1 MPATRENAPVALRP
15 SSRRRKAEQRRRAHL
30 DRALRVLTDPALS
43 TLPGDQ
49 LPAEL
54 LTRLRAA
61 VGGEVAAVLLA
72 SSDGR
77 SLRVTAVDGDRVL
90 LPGGKLVAMGEGPI
104 GIPVQRGRT
113 AVYRDTAELAGGDP
127 DQLRSLA
134 VAAVPVGEATG
145 GGVVVGSRAAG
156 AFEEDI
162 GPLLE
167 VVADRCGRSVHETRL
182 GEAERRNRLA
192 YEHARL
198 HLGLLARAGLV
209 LSKAMES
216 YDEPLVSLGEVL
228 VPAFADWFCVDL
240 IDEVGQLRRVV
251 SSSRDE
257 RGMPVAWTSGIHRH
271 PEGDE
276 IVRAAM
282 ASGRSR
288 SVMPYR
294 EGPMHGGEPARPG
307 EEPVESDPEAG
318 VESML
323 VVPIR
328 VRGLSFGALSL
339 VTEKGRRGYRR
350 SDLETAEDL
359 ADRIGVTVER
369 VLSWRESRA
378 AEAAARLHATRLQ
391 ALMEASLVINSP
403 LAEPEVMDVLVD
415 HARRVVLAEEILVC
429 SVGEAAE
436 TSPEQ
441 DVGVERQWSRAGR
454 ETAAPGAT
462 IAFAARAAARLG
474 HLTRAGA
481 PPGGTAAGTSLETPW
496 IAVPMAEGRRPDQ
509 RVLVVVGVPGQPFTE
524 DDESVTALL
533 AQMASVALQNAHL
546 YDVVRGSEHRLRAIV
561 DSSPLAIAE
570 VDLEGAARWWNRA
583 ATELFGWRHQ
593 DPAEK
598 RLPVR
603 ERAAGLLVGLW
614 DRSRRGEA
622 TVGTELGATSPDG
635 GQLELSVSTA
645 PLRAPDGA
653 VGSVL
658 VVAEDVTER
667 RRMLD
672 RFHQAERLTAM
683 ARMAGGL
690 AHDFNNLLTII
701 LGCSEVLTRQMDAE
715 SPMTQEVAA
724 IQRAGQRAAAL
735 TGQLL
740 TIGRR
745 QGGQRS
751 VVDLDEI
758 LCAMEPMLVG
768 LLGEDVELDI
778 SPGTGGACVLVDPG
792 ELERVV
798 INLAI
803 NARDAMAEGGRL
815 GLRSRTVSAS
825 GRETGGL
832 VALSV
837 SDTGVGMDVETQE
850 HCFEPFFTTKGLARG
865 TGLGLAVVH
874 AMVSQ
879 AGGQVLVDSVPGRGT
894 TFTLWFP
901 VAEREPG
908 RPAPATEADDGERR
922 VLLFVEDEPELR
934 QLSVRELERQGFA
947 VVPAS
952 SGVEALRALDARQG
966 LVDLVV
972 TDVLMPGMSGLE
984 LRRVIRDVYPA
995 MPVLLISGNLDD
1007 SVDDETTAEEPTPD
1021 LLAKPFTPDQLA
1033 ARVRQLLG
1041 QRQRDETG
1049 A

>member
-1 MPATRENAPVALRP
+1 MARRP
-15 SSRRRKAEQRRRAHL
+15 GRRRRKAEERRQAQL

-43 TLPGDQ
+43 SLPGDQ

-61 VGGEVAAVLLA
+61 VGADVAAVLLA
-72 SSDGR
+72 SADGR

-90 LPGGKLVAMGEGPI
+90 LPGGRLVTMGEGPI

-113 AVYRDTAELAGGDP
+113 VVYGDTAELAGGDP
-127 DQLRSLA
+127 EPLRSLG
-134 VAAVPVGEATG
+134 VCPVRVGEGTG

-156 AFEEDI
+156 AFGHDI

-167 VVADRCGRSVHETRL
+167 VVADRCGRSAHEARL

-198 HLGLLARAGLV
+198 HLGVLARAGLV

-216 YDEPLVSLGEVL
+216 YDEALVSLGEVL
-228 VPAFADWFCVDL
+228 VPAFAHWFCVDL

-257 RGMPVAWTSGIHRH
+257 RGMPVAWTSGTHRH
-271 PEGDE
+271 PEGDAM
-276 IVRAAM
+276 VRAAM

-307 EEPVESDPEAG
+307 EGTVESGPEAG

-339 VTEKGRRGYRR
+339 VTERGRRGYRR

-378 AEAAARLHATRLQ
+378 AEAAARLHAARLQ

-403 LAEPEVMDVLVD
+403 LAELEVMDVLVD

-429 SVGEAAE
+429 SVREGTQAESAAPA
-436 TSPEQ
+436 PEQ
-441 DVGVERQWSRAGR
+441 DVGVEHQWSRAAR

-474 HLTRAGA
+474 HLTRAGGPA
-481 PPGGTAAGTSLETPW
+481 GDGAIGTSLELPW
-496 IAVPMAEGRRPDQ
+496 IAVPMAEGRGADQ
-509 RVLVVVGVPGQPFTE
+509 RVLVIVGAPGQTFTE

-570 VDLEGAARWWNRA
+570 VDLEGVARWWNRA
-583 ATELFGWRHQ
+583 ATELFGWRPQ
-593 DPAEK
+593 DPAER

-603 ERAAGLLVGLW
+603 DRATGVLVGLW

-622 TVGTELGATSPDG
+622 TVGTELGATAPDG

-701 LGCSEVLTRQMDAE
+701 LGCSEVLTRQIDAE
-715 SPMTQEVAA
+715 SPMAQEVAA

-745 QGGQRS
+745 QSGQRS
-751 VVDLDEI
+751 VVDLDEV

-778 SPGTGGACVLVDPG
+778 GPGAAGTCVLVDPG
-792 ELERVV
+792 ELERAV

-803 NARDAMAEGGRL
+803 NARDAMPEGGRL
-815 GLRSRTVSAS
+815 RLRTRTVSAS
-825 GRETGGL
+825 GRETGGM
-832 VALSV
+832 VALAV

-879 AGGQVLVDSVPGRGT
+879 AGGQVLVDSAPGRGT

-901 VAEREPG
+901 VAERETG
-908 RPAPATEADDGERR
+908 RAALASTAEEGERR

-934 QLSVRELERQGFA
+934 QLSVRELERHGFA
-947 VVPAS
+947 VVPAA

-966 LVDLVV
+966 HVDLVV

-984 LRRVIRDVYPA
+984 LRRVLRDVYPA
-995 MPVLLISGNLDD
+995 MPVLLVSGNLDD
-1007 SVDDETTAEEPTPD
+1007 SVDDETTAEEPTLD

-1041 QRQRDETG
+1041 QRQRDESD

>member
-1 MPATRENAPVALRP
+1 MALRP
-15 SSRRRKAEQRRRAHL
+15 GSRRRKAEQRRRVHL

-43 TLPGDQ
+43 ALPGDQ

-61 VGGEVAAVLLA
+61 VGAEVAAVLLA
-72 SSDGR
+72 SADGR
-77 SLRVTAVDGDRVL
+77 SLRVTAVDGDRML
-90 LPGGKLVAMGEGPI
+90 LPGGKLVAVGEGPI
-104 GIPVQRGRT
+104 GIPVERGRT
-113 AVYRDTAELAGGDP
+113 AVYGDTSELAGGDP

-134 VAAVPVGEATG
+134 VAAVRVGDATG

-216 YDEPLVSLGEVL
+216 YDEALVSLGEVL

-240 IDEVGQLRRVV
+240 IDEVGQLRRVA

-276 IVRAAM
+276 MVRAAM

-288 SVMPYR
+288 SVMPSR
-294 EGPMHGGEPARPG
+294 EGPLHGGEPARPG
-307 EEPVESDPEAG
+307 EEPVESGPEAG

-378 AEAAARLHATRLQ
+378 AEAGARLHATRLQ

-429 SVGEAAE
+429 SVREGAYAAQAAE
-436 TSPEQ
+436 DAATAPEQ

-462 IAFAARAAARLG
+462 IASAARAAARLG

-481 PPGGTAAGTSLETPW
+481 PPDDAAVGTSLELPW
-496 IAVPMAEGRRPDQ
+496 IAVPMAEGRGADQ
-509 RVLVVVGVPGQPFTE
+509 RVLVIVGAPGQTFTE

-570 VDLEGAARWWNRA
+570 VDLEGVARWWNRA
-583 ATELFGWRHQ
+583 ATELFGWRPK

-603 ERAAGLLVGLW
+603 DRAAGVLVGLW

-622 TVGTELGATSPDG
+622 TVGTELGATAPDG

-701 LGCSEVLTRQMDAE
+701 LGCSEVLTRQLDPE

-745 QGGQRS
+745 QSGQRS
-751 VVDLDEI
+751 VVDLDEV

-778 SPGTGGACVLVDPG
+778 GPGAAGTCVLVDPG
-792 ELERVV
+792 ELERAV

-803 NARDAMAEGGRL
+803 NARDAMPEGGRL
-815 GLRSRTVSAS
+815 GLRTRTVSAS
-825 GRETGGL
+825 GREAGGM

-837 SDTGVGMDVETQE
+837 SDTGVGMDVETLE

-879 AGGQVLVDSVPGRGT
+879 AGGQVLVDSVAGRGT

-901 VAEREPG
+901 VAERETG
-908 RPAPATEADDGERR
+908 RLAPAPAAEEGERR

-934 QLSVRELERQGFA
+934 QLSVRELERHGFA
-947 VVPAS
+947 VVPAA

-966 LVDLVV
+966 QVDLVV

-995 MPVLLISGNLDD
+995 MPVLLVSGNLDD
-1007 SVDDETTAEEPTPD
+1007 SVDDETTAEEPTLD

-1041 QRQRDETG
+1041 QRQRDEAG

>member
-1 MPATRENAPVALRP
+1 MTRENALMALRP
-15 SSRRRKAEQRRRAHL
+15 STRRRKVQERRQLAL
-30 DRALRVLTDPALS
+30 GRALHVLTDPALS
-43 TLPGDQ
+43 ALPGDQ
-49 LPAEL
+49 LLAEL

-61 VGGEVAAVLLA
+61 ADAEVAAVLLA
-72 SSDGR
+72 SADGR
-77 SLRVTAVDGDRVL
+77 SLRATAVDGDRVL
-90 LPGGKLVAMGEGPI
+90 LPVGKVLEMGAGPI
-104 GIPVQRGRT
+104 GVAVQRGRT
-113 AVYRDTAELAGGDP
+113 AVYHDTHELAGGEP
-127 DQLRSLA
+127 EQLRSLA
-134 VAAVPVGEATG
+134 VAALRVGGRVG

-156 AFEEDI
+156 VLDDDI
-162 GPLLE
+162 GALVE
-167 VVADRCGRSVHETRL
+167 VVADRCGLSVSESRL
-182 GEAERRNRLA
+182 ADAERRNRLA

-198 HLGLLARAGLV
+198 HLGILARAGLV

-216 YDEPLVSLGEVL
+216 YDEPLASLGEVL

-240 IDEVGQLRRVV
+240 IDEAGELRRVA

-257 RGMPVAWTSGIHRH
+257 RGMPVVWTTGIHRH

-294 EGPMHGGEPARPG
+294 AGPLHGGEPARPG
-307 EEPVESDPEAG
+307 DVPVESAAPEAG

-339 VTEKGRRGYRR
+339 VTETGRRGYRR

-359 ADRIGVTVER
+359 GDRIGVTVER

-378 AEAAARLHATRLQ
+378 AEAAARLHASRLQ
-391 ALMEASLVINSP
+391 ALMEASLVVNSP
-403 LAEPEVMDVLVD
+403 LAEPEVLDVLVD
-415 HARRVVLAEEILVC
+415 HARRVVAAEEIIVC
-429 SVGEAAE
+429 SVRQGDESGGERE
-436 TSPEQ
+436 VE
-441 DVGVERQWSRAGR
+441 VERQWSRSGR
-454 ETAAPGAT
+454 ETAAPGET
-462 IAFAARAAARLG
+462 IAFAARAAAQLG
-474 HLTRAGA
+474 HLTRATASGESSV
-481 PPGGTAAGTSLETPW
+481 GGPSVELPW
-496 IAVPMAEGRRPDQ
+496 IAVPMSQVQQADQ
-509 RVLVVVGVPGQPFTE
+509 RVLVIVGAPRQGFSD

-570 VDLEGAARWWNRA
+570 VDLEGVAQWWNRA
-583 ATELFGWRHQ
+583 AGVLFGWRAKDREDKQ
-593 DPAEK
+593 
-598 RLPVR
+598 LPVR
-603 ERAAGLLVGLW
+603 ERAAALLAGLW
-614 DRSRRGEA
+614 ERSRRGEA

-635 GQLELSVSTA
+635 RQLELSVSTA
-645 PLRAPDGA
+645 PLRSPDGT
-653 VGSVL
+653 VGTVL

-667 RRMLD
+667 RRLLD

-701 LGCSEVLTRQMDAE
+701 LGCSEVLTRQIDAE
-715 SPMTQEVAA
+715 STMAQEVAA

-751 VVDLDEI
+751 VVDLDEV

-778 SPGTGGACVLVDPG
+778 APGAGGACVLVDPG
-792 ELERVV
+792 ELERAV

-803 NARDAMAEGGRL
+803 NARDAMPEGGSL
-815 GLRSRTVSAS
+815 GLRSRTVGPP
-825 GRETGGL
+825 GREAGGM
-832 VALSV
+832 VALSI

-879 AGGQVLVDSVPGRGT
+879 AGGQVLVDSTPGRGT

-901 VAEREPG
+901 VAERETG
-908 RPAPATEADDGERR
+908 RVASARVAEDGERR

-947 VVPAS
+947 VVAAS
-952 SGVEALRALDARQG
+952 SGVEALRALDACQG
-966 LVDLVV
+966 QVDLVV

-984 LRRVIRDVYPA
+984 LRRVIRDIYPA
-995 MPVLLISGNLDD
+995 VPVLLISGNLDD
-1007 SVDDETTAEEPTPD
+1007 SVDDETTADESTLD

-1033 ARVRQLLG
+1033 SRVRQLLG